1 MRPSTASIRR
11 FHFSV
16 VIVSQL
22 ADQQAAVR
30 CRLLADSVAKVPKSV
45 RPIFREKTKQAA
57 TVHRCSFRTT
67 TEVAGE
73 LDIKM
78 MWSPTPLFGRHAW
91 SSENLC
97 PTLRK
102 EFATLSARSGHPV

>member
-22 ADQQAAVR
+22 ADQQAAVL
-30 CRLLADSVAKVPKSV
+30 CRLLAESVAKVPKSV
-45 RPIFREKTKQAA
+45 RPFFREKTKQAA

-73 LDIKM
+73 LDTYDVVHHSII
-78 MWSPTPLFGRHAW
+78 R
-91 SSENLC
+91 
-97 PTLRK
+97 
-102 EFATLSARSGHPV
+102 SARLELGKFVSHAAKRVLQHYRRV